1 MHQEDIPADEFR
13 LQQCVNK
20 PDGRMLSPPPRLSG
34 STPYFLGWLYIKY
47 LFNRRVNSV
56 TSTGFAI

>member
-20 PDGRMLSPPPRLSG
+20 AGIETL
-34 STPYFLGWLYIKY
+34 FLPE
-47 LFNRRVNSV
+47 SV
-56 TSTGFAI
+56 KVFL

>member
-20 PDGRMLSPPPRLSG
+20 AGIETL
-34 STPYFLGWLYIKY
+34 FLPGECKIKC
-47 LFNRRVNSV
+47 VS
-56 TSTGFAI
+56 